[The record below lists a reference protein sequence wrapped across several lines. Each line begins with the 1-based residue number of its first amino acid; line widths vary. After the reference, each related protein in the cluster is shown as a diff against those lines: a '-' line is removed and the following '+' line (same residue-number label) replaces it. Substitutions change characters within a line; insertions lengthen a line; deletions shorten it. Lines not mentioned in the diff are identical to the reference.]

1 MSLAGAIILI
11 LAMANALINF
21 VVQEQIPGQILDR
34 MVGLGLTH
42 AWQFLIVMNVFL
54 LVLGMVMDGFSAIL
68 VAVPLVLPFAARF
81 HLQPFHV
88 AVMFLLNLELAFML
102 PPLGL
107 NLFISSYR
115 FDRPVVS
122 LYRVV
127 LPFAVLVAL
136 GLGLVMYVPRIS
148 TVLIASDIAKARAEA
163 ALTSSPPRDAW
174 QLECVQEDPS
184 NPHACTP
191 AEAALFAA
199 PKSTT
204 AVVEQGNAATRD
216 DDLFRQMMGEAPDA
230 GNPREQSDDDLFRQ
244 MLGASSDAGAR

>member
-1 MSLAGAIILI
+1 
-11 LAMANALINF
+11 
-21 VVQEQIPGQILDR
+21 
-34 MVGLGLTH
+34 
-42 AWQFLIVMNVFL
+42 
-54 LVLGMVMDGFSAIL
+54 
-68 VAVPLVLPFAARF
+68 VLPFAARF

-127 LPFAVLVAL
+127 LPFAALVAL

-148 TVLIASDIAKARAEA
+148 TVLIAPDIAKARALA
-163 ALTSSPPRDAW
+163 KLTGSAPRDAW

-184 NPHACTP
+184 NPHACTA

-199 PKSTT
+199 PKTIA
-204 AVVEQGNAATRD
+204 AVAEQGNAATSDDDDLFQQMLGGTPDAGKPEEPTD
-216 DDLFRQMMGEAPDA
+216 DDLFRQMMGA
-230 GNPREQSDDDLFRQ
+230 GSD
-244 MLGASSDAGAR
+244 GGAR